1 MNKKKKGWEIKKDI
15 SKEKI
20 NMDKRYEDK
29 EEHRSWETRRDKKKE
44 KKNKEDEKQ

>member
-1 MNKKKKGWEIKKDI
+1 
-15 SKEKI
+15 
-20 NMDKRYEDK
+20 MDKRYEDK